1 MISEEAIEAYNTRLT
16 VDVSSVDRLSPSQR
30 DAVKTYGSQAE
41 TLLKSRELG
50 QFIHHY
56 KFLLA
61 DIQSELSAHTAEAN
75 AERVAIANQLVG
87 VTGFVN
93 SLKRAVYYKNKV
105 VAWEQNPPLINQKSE
120 LKQVFDP
127 NR

>member
-1 MISEEAIEAYNTRLT
+1 MISQEAIEAYNSRLT
-16 VDVSSVDRLSPSQR
+16 VDVSKISTLTPSQR
-30 DAVKTYGSQAE
+30 DTVKAYGSQAE
-41 TLLKSRELG
+41 ALLKNRDLA

-75 AERVAIANQLVG
+75 AERVAIANQLSG
-87 VTGFVN
+87 ITGFVN
-93 SLKRAVYYKNKV
+93 SLKRAVYYKNRV
-105 VAWEQNPPLINQKSE
+105 VAWEQQPQSDQKSE

>member
-1 MISEEAIEAYNTRLT
+1 MIAEEAIEAYNTRLT
-16 VDVSSVDRLSPSQR
+16 VDVSSVDRLTPSQR

-41 TLLKSRELG
+41 ALLKSRDLG

-75 AERVAIANQLVG
+75 AERIAIANQLVG
-87 VTGFVN
+87 ITGFVN

-105 VAWEQNPPLINQKSE
+105 IAWEQNPQAISQKSE

>member
-16 VDVSSVDRLSPSQR
+16 VDVTSIERLTPSQR
-30 DAVKTYGSQAE
+30 DTAKAYGSQAE
-41 TLLKSRELG
+41 ALLKNRDLA

-61 DIQSELSAHTAEAN
+61 DTQSELTAHTAEAN
-75 AERVAIANQLVG
+75 SERVAIANQLVG

-93 SLKRAVYYKNKV
+93 SLKRAVYYKNKI
-105 VAWEQNPPLINQKSE
+105 VAWEQNPVQINQKSE

>member
-16 VDVSSVDRLSPSQR
+16 VDVSSVDKLTPSQR
-30 DAVKTYGSQAE
+30 DVVKNYGSQAE
-41 TLLKSRELG
+41 SLLKSRDLG
-50 QFIHHY
+50 QFVHHY
-56 KFLLA
+56 KFMLA
-61 DIQSELSAHTAEAN
+61 DIQSELTAHTQEAN
-75 AERVAIANQLVG
+75 SERVAIANQLAG

-105 VAWEQNPPLINQKSE
+105 IAWEQNPQTHTQKSE

>member
-16 VDVSSVDRLSPSQR
+16 VDVSQVSQLTASQR
-30 DAVKTYGSQAE
+30 DTVKQYGSQAE
-41 TLLKSRELG
+41 ALLKNRDLG

-61 DIQSELSAHTAEAN
+61 DIQSEMGSHTAEAN
-75 AERVAIANQLVG
+75 AERIAIANQLQG
-87 VTGFVN
+87 ISGFVN

-105 VAWEQNPPLINQKSE
+105 VAWEQNPRDAQKE
-120 LKQVFDP
+120 QIKQVFDP

>member
-16 VDVSSVDRLSPSQR
+16 VDVSQISALTPSQR
-30 DAVKTYGSQAE
+30 DTVKAYGSQAE
-41 TLLKSRELG
+41 ALLKNRDLA

-61 DIQSELSAHTAEAN
+61 DLSSEMSAHTAEAN
-75 AERVAIANQLVG
+75 AERVALSNQLSG
-87 VTGFVN
+87 ITGFVN
-93 SLKRAVYYKNKV
+93 SLKRAVYYKNKIIT
-105 VAWEQNPPLINQKSE
+105 WEQAPRDVQKDQI
-120 LKQVFDP
+120 KQVFDP

>member
-16 VDVSSVDRLSPSQR
+16 VDVSSVDRLTPSQR
-30 DAVKTYGSQAE
+30 DAVKNYGSQAE
-41 TLLKSRELG
+41 ALLKSRDLG

-75 AERVAIANQLVG
+75 AERIAIANQLVG
-87 VTGFVN
+87 ITGFVN

-105 VAWEQNPPLINQKSE
+105 IAWEQNPQVINQKSE

>member
-16 VDVSSVDRLSPSQR
+16 VDVSSVDRLTPSQR
-30 DAVKTYGSQAE
+30 DVVKTYGSQAE
-41 TLLKSRELG
+41 ALLKSRDLG
-50 QFIHHY
+50 QFVHHY
-56 KFLLA
+56 KFMLA
-61 DIQSELSAHTAEAN
+61 DIQSELTAHTAEAN
-75 AERVAIANQLVG
+75 SERVAISNQLAG

-93 SLKRAVYYKNKV
+93 SLKRAVHYKNKV
-105 VAWEQNPPLINQKSE
+105 IAWEQTPHAANQKSE

>member
-16 VDVSSVDRLSPSQR
+16 VDVSTVDRLTPAQR
-30 DAVKTYGSQAE
+30 DTVKNYGSQAE
-41 TLLKSRELG
+41 ALLKNRDLA

-61 DIQSELSAHTAEAN
+61 DTQSELNAHTAEAN

-87 VTGFVN
+87 ITGFVN
-93 SLKRAVYYKNKV
+93 SLKRAVYYKNRV
-105 VAWEQNPPLINQKSE
+105 IAWEQSPVTPQQKTE

>member
-16 VDVSSVDRLSPSQR
+16 VDVSSVDKLSPSQR
-30 DAVKTYGSQAE
+30 DVVKTYGSQAE
-41 TLLKSRELG
+41 ALLKSRELG

-87 VTGFVN
+87 ITGFVN

-105 VAWEQNPPLINQKSE
+105 VSWEQSPQHSNQKSE

>member
-16 VDVSSVDRLSPSQR
+16 VDVSSVNKLTPSQR

-41 TLLKSRELG
+41 ALLKNRDLG

-75 AERVAIANQLVG
+75 SERIAIANQLVG
-87 VTGFVN
+87 ITGFVN

-105 VAWEQNPPLINQKSE
+105 VAWEQTPHTSDQKNE

>member
-16 VDVSSVDRLSPSQR
+16 VDITSVEKLTPSQR

-41 TLLKSRELG
+41 ALLKSRDLG

-56 KFLLA
+56 KFLMA
-61 DIQSELSAHTAEAN
+61 DLLSEMATHTPEAN
-75 AERVAIANQLVG
+75 AERIAISNQITG
-87 VTGFVN
+87 ITGFVN

-105 VAWEQNPPLINQKSE
+105 IAWEQSPQVTNQKSE

>member
-1 MISEEAIEAYNTRLT
+1 MITEEAIDAYNTRLT
-16 VDVSSVDRLSPSQR
+16 VDVTAIDRLTPAQR
-30 DAVKTYGSQAE
+30 DTVKNYGSQAE
-41 TLLKSRELG
+41 ALLKNRELG

-61 DIQSELSAHTAEAN
+61 DTMSEMSAHTPEAN
-75 AERVAIANQLVG
+75 AERIAVTNQLAG

-93 SLKRAVYYKNKV
+93 SLKRAVYYKNKIIN
-105 VAWEQNPPLINQKSE
+105 WEQSPHAANQKSE

-127 NR
+127 KQ

>member
-16 VDVSSVDRLSPSQR
+16 VDVTSIDRLTPSQR
-30 DAVKTYGSQAE
+30 DAVKSYGSQAE
-41 TLLKSRELG
+41 ALLKNRDLG
-50 QFIHHY
+50 QFVHHY
-56 KFLLA
+56 KFMLA

-87 VTGFVN
+87 ITGFVN

-105 VAWEQNPPLINQKSE
+105 VAWEQNPQVTGQKSE

-127 NR
+127 KR

>member
-16 VDVSSVDRLSPSQR
+16 VDVTSVEKLTPSQR
-30 DAVKTYGSQAE
+30 DAVKSYGSQAE
-41 TLLKSRELG
+41 ALLKSRDLG
-50 QFIHHY
+50 QFVHHY

-75 AERVAIANQLVG
+75 AERVAIANQLSG
-87 VTGFVN
+87 ITGFVN

-105 VAWEQNPPLINQKSE
+105 IAWEQSPQAPNQKSE

-127 NR
+127 KR

>member
-16 VDVSSVDRLSPSQR
+16 VDVTSIDRLTPAQR
-30 DAVKTYGSQAE
+30 DTVKNYGSQAE
-41 TLLKSRELG
+41 ALLKSRDLG

-61 DIQSELSAHTAEAN
+61 DVQSELTAHTAEAN
-75 AERVAIANQLVG
+75 AERVAISNQLAG
-87 VTGFVN
+87 ITGFVN
-93 SLKRAVYYKNKV
+93 SLKRAVYYKNKII
-105 VAWEQNPPLINQKSE
+105 AWEQSPQQSREKNE

>member
-16 VDVSSVDRLSPSQR
+16 VDVSSVDKLTPSQR

-41 TLLKSRELG
+41 ALLKSRELG

-75 AERVAIANQLVG
+75 SERIAIANQLVG

-105 VAWEQNPPLINQKSE
+105 VAWEQAPQHSNQKSE

>member
-16 VDVSSVDRLSPSQR
+16 VDVSQISQLTASQR
-30 DAVKTYGSQAE
+30 DTVKSYGSQAE
-41 TLLKSRELG
+41 ALLKNRDLA

-61 DIQSELSAHTAEAN
+61 DIQSELSSHTAEAN
-75 AERVAIANQLVG
+75 AERVAIANQLSG
-87 VTGFVN
+87 ISGFVN

-105 VAWEQNPPLINQKSE
+105 INWEQSPRDNQKE
-120 LKQVFDP
+120 QIKQVFDP

>member
-1 MISEEAIEAYNTRLT
+1 MISTEATEAYNSRLT
-16 VDVSSVDRLSPSQR
+16 VDLSKISELTAAQR
-30 DAVKTYGSQAE
+30 DQVKSYGSQAE
-41 TLLKSRELG
+41 ALIKNRDLAM
-50 QFIHHY
+50 FIHHY

-61 DIQSELSAHTAEAN
+61 DTLSEMGGHTAEAN
-75 AERVAIANQLVG
+75 AERVAMGNSLAGI
-87 VTGFVN
+87 TGFVN

-105 VAWEQNPPLINQKSE
+105 IAWEQSATAPLQKNE

>member
-61 DIQSELSAHTAEAN
+61 DTQSELSAHTAEAN